1 MTEILKLK
9 AAKDGGWLSQDEF
22 DVEVKRLIREHNGE
36 AREPAYAFE
45 NVMDIM
51 KDEVSALFPGQ
62 S

>member
-1 MTEILKLK
+1 M
-9 AAKDGGWLSQDEF
+9 SQDEF

-51 KDEVSALFPGQ
+51 KDEVSARFLGQ